1 MPVVKDIYNWGT
13 ATCAARECCV
23 AEIASKLLRKGVP
36 SEAVDALTDRLVSEG
51 FIDHARYAR
60 AYASDK
66 FRFERWGRIKI
77 RYSLRH
83 LQIPDELID
92 GALAEIPEA
101 DYREALHQFLESKAR
116 TTKARNDYELYQKLV
131 RAALAR
137 GFEPECIRREL
148 EQLIKCYDMDD

>member
-1 MPVVKDIYNWGT
+1 MPVVKDIYNWAT

-92 GALAEIPEA
+92 SALAEIPEA

-116 TTKARNDYELYQKLV
+116 TTKARNEYELYQKLV

>member
-1 MPVVKDIYNWGT
+1 MPVVKDIYNWAT
-13 ATCAARECCV
+13 AACAARECCV
-23 AEIASKLLRKGVP
+23 TEIASKLLRKGVP

-92 GALAEIPEA
+92 SALAEISEA

>member
-1 MPVVKDIYNWGT
+1 MPVVKDIYNWAT
-13 ATCAARECCV
+13 AACAARECCV

-77 RYSLRH
+77 RYSLRF
-83 LQIPDELID
+83 LQIPDEFID
-92 GALAEIPEA
+92 SALAEIPEA

>member
-1 MPVVKDIYNWGT
+1 MPVVKDIYNWAT

-92 GALAEIPEA
+92 SALAEISEA

>member
-1 MPVVKDIYNWGT
+1 MPVVKDIYNWAT
-13 ATCAARECCV
+13 AACAARECCV

-83 LQIPDELID
+83 LQIPDEFID
-92 GALAEIPEA
+92 SALAEIPEA

>member
-1 MPVVKDIYNWGT
+1 MPVVKDIYNWAT
-13 ATCAARECCV
+13 AACAARECCV

-83 LQIPDELID
+83 LQIPDELINS
-92 GALAEIPEA
+92 ALAEIPEA

>member
-1 MPVVKDIYNWGT
+1 MPVVKDIYNWAT
-13 ATCAARECCV
+13 AACAARECCV

-92 GALAEIPEA
+92 SALAEISEA

>member
-1 MPVVKDIYNWGT
+1 MPVVKDIYNWAT

-23 AEIASKLLRKGVP
+23 VEIASKLLRKGVP

-92 GALAEIPEA
+92 SALAEIPEA

-131 RAALAR
+131 RAALTR